1 MPIEVR
7 SLTGAAIRTVL
18 DDLARLRI
26 EVFRAWP
33 YLYEGTYDYERAYFR
48 SFAESEGAVVVVA
61 QDGNRTIGAATGA
74 PMGTHAAEASEP
86 LREAG
91 YDLSEVFYCGESV
104 LLPAYRGRGL
114 GHTFFE
120 HREAH
125 ARALGG
131 FTHVAFC
138 AVVRPSDHPARPAGY
153 QPLDAFWSKR
163 GYRPVSGVLGSLS
176 WQDIGAEAETAKP
189 MQFWMKTL

>member
-1 MPIEVR
+1 MPIEVK
-7 SLTGAAIRTVL
+7 SLSGGAIRSVL

-33 YLYEGTYDYERAYFR
+33 YLYEGTYDYERAYFHA
-48 SFAESEGAVVVVA
+48 FTASEGAVVVVA

-86 LREAG
+86 LRQAG
-91 YDLSEVFYCGESV
+91 YDLAKVFYFGESV

-114 GHTFFE
+114 GHAFFE

-131 FTHVAFC
+131 FTHAAFC
-138 AVVRPSDHPARPAGY
+138 AVVRPGDHPARAVTY
-153 QPLDAFWSKR
+153 QPLDPFWTKR
-163 GYRPVSGVLGSLS
+163 GYRPVPGVLGSLS
-176 WQDIGAEAETAKP
+176 WQDIGAETETAKP
-189 MQFWMKTL
+189 MQFWMKPL